1 MPNDDILTDDYV
13 AGLLAKE
20 AGDCSIKYSAMGMEA
35 FNTNSKPSN
44 VPKPNTRF
52 LRNIIRDTD
61 SHNKAL
67 LAKEAAESKA
77 RLRDLE
83 RTEEAKRRRTN
94 PTAGDVRRRQLGNIQ
109 SILGGSKHKRED
121 NVKPADDEKSRTK
134 SDSDRH
140 SRRASRRDRDAGTD
154 RHKSRK
160 DYGRLSRSPEGD
172 ERRSHREDQP
182 RSSRRKHRDD
192 SSEDKHRHGRDRDRD
207 RQRDRSRSPR
217 RRRRSRSPETK
228 RSKHRSRSPL
238 AAEKHASRDSYL
250 KNDDDDSDPLDEFI
264 GPAPPP
270 KYRGRGTVAG
280 TASLDRRFSDSYDPS
295 TDVLPDKEEDNWD
308 DAVEA
313 FRDRQKLRQVQDE
326 RMKAAGFADHQIQRI
341 NNNQREKTEE
351 DVVWS
356 KAGEERAW
364 DRGKRE
370 DSDGDIV
377 LHGILSEES

>member
-1 MPNDDILTDDYV
+1 MPNDEILTDDYV

-20 AGDCSIKYSAMGMEA
+20 ASDCSIKYSAMGMEA
-35 FNTNSKPSN
+35 FNTKSKPSN

-77 RLRDLE
+77 RLKDLE
-83 RTEEAKRRRTN
+83 RAEEAKRRKLN

-109 SILGGSKHKRED
+109 SILGGPRPKRDDNIEPSDDQRSK
-121 NVKPADDEKSRTK
+121 NK

-140 SRRASRRDRDAGTD
+140 SRRASRRERDADTG
-154 RHKSRK
+154 HKSRK

-172 ERRSHREDQP
+172 DRRSYHNDQP
-182 RSSRRKHRDD
+182 RSSRRKHRDGS
-192 SSEDKHRHGRDRDRD
+192 SSEDRHRHVNERDRR
-207 RQRDRSRSPR
+207 RDRSRSPR
-217 RRRRSRSPETK
+217 HRRRSRSPQTK

-238 AAEKHASRDSYL
+238 VTEKQASRDLHL
-250 KNDDDDSDPLDEFI
+250 KNIDDESDPLEEFI

-280 TASLDRRFSDSYDPS
+280 AASLDRRFSDSYDPS
-295 TDVLPDKEEDNWD
+295 TDILPDKEEEDWD

-313 FRDRQKLRQVQDE
+313 FRDRQKLRRAQDD

-341 NNNQREKTEE
+341 NNSQREKTEE

-364 DRGKRE
+364 DRGKKE
-370 DSDGDIV
+370 DGDGDII
-377 LHGILSEES
+377 LHGILSEEL